1 MFELMTE
8 KKAAEKLG
16 LSRRKLAEARKS
28 GDISYL
34 KMPCIRYQER
44 DLDEFIERCRVNAK
58 ERPAARFGYRA
69 AGIHSDKNYQA
80 LAGIV

>member
-8 KKAAEKLG
+8 KEAAEKLG
-16 LSRRKLAEARKS
+16 FSARQLAEARKS
-28 GDISYL
+28 GHISYL

-44 DLDEFIERCRVNAK
+44 DLNEFIERCRVNAE
-58 ERPAARFGYRA
+58 ERPTARLGYRA
-69 AGIHSDKNYQA
+69 AGIYSDSNYQA